1 MDKKRLLKFQKNEI
15 TEHLVYKNL
24 ASITKDKANKKILE
38 HISKDELT
46 HYNFFKRY
54 TKEDVNPDYYKLKKY
69 VLISRLF
76 GIKFGLKLMEKGE
89 ENAQKAY
96 SKLKNEIPIT
106 EIIKD
111 EHGHEEKLINI
122 IDEEKLKYIGSIVL
136 GLNDA
141 LVELT
146 GALAGFTL
154 TLQKTNIIAIAGLI
168 TGIAASL
175 SMAASEYLSKKT
187 ENKSNAVRASVYT
200 GFAYILT
207 VLFLIFPYFLFSNAF
222 VCLMFT
228 IINAI
233 LVILVFTFYV
243 SVTNDFSFK
252 RRFIE
257 MAAISLGIA
266 ALTFCIGLVL
276 KTFNIGI

>member
-1 MDKKRLLKFQKNEI
+1 MNLIKLQRNEL
-15 TEHLVYKNL
+15 TEHLVYKKL
-24 ASITKDKANKKILE
+24 SLITKDKATKKILE
-38 HISKDELT
+38 HISKDELR
-46 HYNFFKRY
+46 HYNFFKKY
-54 TKEDVNPDYYKLKKY
+54 TKEDVKPDYFKIRKY
-69 VLISRLF
+69 ILISRLF

-89 ENAQKAY
+89 TNAQKTY
-96 SKLKNEIPIT
+96 SKLKNQIPIT

-122 IDEEKLKYIGSIVL
+122 IDEEKLKYMGSIVL

-187 ENKSNAVRASVYT
+187 ENKSNAVKASIYT

-222 VCLMFT
+222 VSLMMT
-228 IINAI
+228 VINAI
-233 LVILVFTFYV
+233 LVILLFTFYV

-257 MAAISLGIA
+257 MAAVSLGIA
-266 ALTFCIGLVL
+266 VLTFCIGLVL

>member
-1 MDKKRLLKFQKNEI
+1 MNLIKLQRNEL
-15 TEHLVYKNL
+15 TEHLVYKKL
-24 ASITKDKANKKILE
+24 SLITKDKATKKILE
-38 HISKDELT
+38 HISKDELK
-46 HYNFFKRY
+46 HYTFFKKY
-54 TKEDVNPDYYKLKKY
+54 TKEDIKPDYYKLKKY

-89 ENAQKAY
+89 ANAQKVY
-96 SKLKNEIPIT
+96 SKLKNKLPIT

-111 EHGHEEKLINI
+111 EHGHEKKLINI
-122 IDEEKLKYIGSIVL
+122 IDEEKLKYMGSIVL

-187 ENKSNAVRASVYT
+187 ENKSNAVKASIYT

-207 VLFLIFPYFLFSNAF
+207 VLFLIFPYFIFNNAF
-222 VCLMFT
+222 VSLMMT
-228 IINAI
+228 VINAI
-233 LVILVFTFYV
+233 LVILLFTFYV

-257 MAAISLGIA
+257 MAAVSLGIA
-266 ALTFCIGLVL
+266 VLTFCIGLVL

>member
-1 MDKKRLLKFQKNEI
+1 MNLIRLQRNEL
-15 TEHLVYKNL
+15 TEHLVYKKL
-24 ASITKDKANKKILE
+24 SQITKDKKNKKILE
-38 HISKDELT
+38 HISKDELK
-46 HYNFFKRY
+46 HYHFFKKY
-54 TKEDVNPDYYKLKKY
+54 TKEDVKPDYYKIQKY

-76 GIKFGLKLMEKGE
+76 GVKFGLKLMEKE
-89 ENAQKAY
+89 EANAQKVY
-96 SKLKNEIPIT
+96 SKLNEIPIT
-106 EIIKD
+106 GILKD
-111 EHGHEEKLINI
+111 EHEHEKKLIEI
-122 IDEEKLKYIGSIVL
+122 MDEEKLKYIGSIVL

-187 ENKSNAVRASVYT
+187 EKESNATKASIYT
-200 GFAYILT
+200 GIAYILT

-222 VCLMFT
+222 VCLMIT

-252 RRFIE
+252 RRFAE

>member
-15 TEHLVYKNL
+15 TEHLVYKKL
-24 ASITKDKANKKILE
+24 ASITKDKKNKKILE
-38 HISKDELT
+38 HISKDELR
-46 HYNFFKRY
+46 HYNFFKKH
-54 TKEDVNPDYYKLKKY
+54 TKEDVKPDYFKIKKY

-89 ENAQKAY
+89 INAQKAY
-96 SKLKNEIPIT
+96 SFLKNEISIR
-106 EIIKD
+106 EILKD

-122 IDEEKLKYIGSIVL
+122 IDEERLKYMGSIVL

-187 ENKSNAVRASVYT
+187 ENKGNAVKASIYT

-222 VCLMFT
+222 VSLMVT

-233 LVILVFTFYV
+233 LVILLFTFYV
-243 SVTNDFSFK
+243 SVTNDLSFK
-252 RRFIE
+252 KRFIE
-257 MAAISLGIA
+257 MAVISLGIA

-276 KTFNIGI
+276 KVFNIGI